1 MVKQLITFVIFLSF
15 GFAANAATEI
25 TATVDKNPVVVN
37 ESFVLTVTANE
48 DLDANA
54 LDTSSL
60 NKSFVVGR
68 TNVQR
73 QTSVINFSATR
84 TTTWKTVLIARK
96 AGTYTIPSLT
106 VDGTSTQPISVDV
119 VAASDSR
126 ANNQQDI
133 FITTDISKSSVY
145 VQQLLTMTVKLHF
158 ATELKSGTLTE
169 PELEDAQVS
178 QIGKDIESQDIINGK
193 RYRIIERT
201 FSISPQKSGQFTLTP
216 PAFSGEIMES
226 SGRRGNFYSF
236 ANTKPVSVLSAPID
250 IEVKPIPVDYQ
261 GTWLPS
267 ELIALHQEWQPKDGQ
282 FYVGEPIT
290 SILTLTAA
298 GLSKEQLPTL
308 EIEAPNGLRVYPDQ
322 PELNTGLTNGN
333 LVSQQVKSFA
343 IVASQPGTYQLPAI
357 RIPWWNT
364 VTNAKEWAT
373 INGQTITIKPNPNAP
388 IETSTPKEISS
399 QTSSDNGKVTTIYV
413 DKPSWLQWL
422 FLGLWIASMIG
433 WLFTYMAMQNRQPVE
448 SIGKQTSVDKS
459 VILKACKQNN
469 AQLVNQAL
477 LPWFN
482 QHLDSPK
489 TSISEALAAIN
500 DEKLTKAVEVLQESL
515 FGKQP
520 GTWDSNDLIKAI
532 KEMNFPSK
540 DKKQNSS
547 SLNLN
552 P

>member
-1 MVKQLITFVIFLSF
+1 MVKQLIAFVVFLSF
-15 GFAANAATEI
+15 ALYANAATEV
-25 TATVDKNPVVVN
+25 TASIDKNPVVVN
-37 ESFVLTVTANE
+37 ESFVLTITANE
-48 DLDANA
+48 ELDANA

-60 NKSFVVGR
+60 SKSFVVGR

-84 TTTWKTVLIARK
+84 TTTWKTVLIARET
-96 AGTYTIPSLT
+96 GTYSIPSLT
-106 VDGTSTQPISVDV
+106 VDGTSTKPISIDV
-119 VAASDSR
+119 VSADDSR
-126 ANNQQDI
+126 ASSQQDI

-169 PELEDAQVS
+169 PELEDAQVN
-178 QIGKDIESQDIINGK
+178 QIGKDVESQDIINGK

-201 FSISPQKSGQFTLTP
+201 FSISPQKSGNFTLTP

-236 ANTKPVSVLSAPID
+236 ANTKPVSVLSKPID

-298 GLSKEQLPTL
+298 GLSKEQLPAL

-322 PELNTGLTNGN
+322 PELNTGLTNGR

-364 VTNAKEWAT
+364 VTNSKEWAT

-388 IETSTPKEISS
+388 TETSIPKEESIETESANT
-399 QTSSDNGKVTTIYV
+399 KVTTIYV

-422 FLGLWIASMIG
+422 FLGLWIASMVG
-433 WLFTYMAMQNRQPVE
+433 WFFTYMAMRNKKPIE
-448 SIGKQTSVDKS
+448 SKYQQTSVDKS

-489 TSISEALAAIN
+489 TSLSQALTAIN
-500 DEKLTKAVEVLQESL
+500 DKELTKAVEELQESL

-520 GTWDSNDLIKAI
+520 VAWDSNALIKAI
-532 KEMNFPSK
+532 KGMNFPSNNT
-540 DKKQNSS
+540 KQNRS
-547 SLNLN
+547 SLHLN